1 MASIIVCSGPHDG
14 HVSPMLGV
22 ARRLIDRGHRVRFL
36 TGPAY
41 QEAVRAVG
49 AEFVPLGAGA
59 EYTPPASSAKGIAAV
74 REGVRVLVIEP
85 ARGQFEALS
94 AAIQAEPTD
103 LVLAEVT
110 FVGAGTLSGLPLED
124 RPPVIACGIL
134 PLTLSSADCAPFGLG
149 LAPGR
154 GPAAR
159 LRNRALNWLVE
170 KILLRDSDRQV
181 DAIMRELTGVGLEGL
196 FMLDW
201 PRRAELIAQFTV
213 PEFEYPRS
221 DAPAN
226 LRYFGP
232 TARHVPSGIARPE
245 WWGDLNGSRPV
256 VYVTQGTVS
265 NTDFSALVAPTLE
278 ALAQEDVT
286 VVVSTGRRPLADLP
300 PLPANARAA
309 EFLPDAELM
318 PKVAVYVTNGGYGG
332 LHYAMEN
339 GVPIVV
345 AGDTEDKPEG
355 AARVAWAGA
364 GISLGT
370 GRPAPAA
377 IRDAVQKVLSD
388 GRYQAGSRRIGA
400 AIAASPGVDGLI
412 DELEVLVSR

>member
-1 MASIIVCSGPHDG
+1 MTSIIVCSGPHDG

-22 ARRLIDRGHRVRFL
+22 ARRLIARGHRVRFL
-36 TGPAY
+36 TGPGY
-41 QEAVRAVG
+41 QDAVEAIG

-59 EYTPPASSAKGIAAV
+59 EHAPQASSAKGIAAV
-74 REGVRVLVIEP
+74 REGVRLLVIDP
-85 ARGQFEALS
+85 ARGQFEALQ
-94 AAIQAEPTD
+94 AAIDAEPTD

-110 FVGAGTLSGLPLED
+110 FVGAGTLSGLPPEN
-124 RPPVIACGIL
+124 RPPVIACGIM

-159 LRNRALNWLVE
+159 LRNRTLNWLVE
-170 KILLRDSDRQV
+170 KVLLRDSNRQV
-181 DAIMRELTGVGLEGL
+181 DAIMRELTGVGLDGL
-196 FMLDW
+196 FVLDW
-201 PRRAELIAQFTV
+201 PRRADLIAQFTV
-213 PEFEYPRS
+213 PEFEYPRT
-221 DAPAN
+221 DAPEN
-226 LRYFGP
+226 LRFFGP
-232 TARHVPSGIARPE
+232 TARHVPTSQPKPE
-245 WWGDLNGSRPV
+245 WWGDLDGSRPV

-265 NTDFSALVAPTLE
+265 NTDFTALVVPTLE
-278 ALAQEDVT
+278 ALGQEDVT
-286 VVVSTGRRPLADLP
+286 VVVSTGRRPLSDLP

-309 EFLPDAELM
+309 EFLPDAELL

-364 GISLGT
+364 GINLGT
-370 GRPAPAA
+370 GRPKPPA
-377 IRDAVQKVLSD
+377 IREAVQKVLND
-388 GRYQAGSRRIGA
+388 GRYEAGSRRIGA

-412 DELEVLVSR
+412 DELEQLVTM